1 MAKPELKTVS
11 GQKEALKTETK
22 TADAKSTTTGSVP
35 ATKANW
41 EKKLTTKL
49 ILDGKKVHS
58 GMVEGGPVQ
67 LYTIIGVCTGI
78 KTGESQY
85 GGWVGFTGSFEAVR
99 ISDGV
104 RFNAPVAFI
113 PEPASGMTLAALQ
126 DAQQHSQ
133 GTIASMSVRFAFIVG
148 AKPSEKAAGFE
159 YYVEPVMQAS
169 ENDALSEL
177 RALMAPRVPA
187 LTQQ

>member
-1 MAKPELKTVS
+1 MAAT
-11 GQKEALKTETK
+11 QTKTEPRK
-22 TADAKSTTTGSVP
+22 DAPKAAPVTEATKSTPNGSAP

-49 ILDGKKVHS
+49 ILDGKKVHG
-58 GMVEGGPVQ
+58 GMVGNGPVQ

-99 ISDGV
+99 ISDGI

-113 PEPASGMTLAALQ
+113 PEPASGMTLAALTE
-126 DAQQHSQ
+126 AQNRNQ
-133 GTIASMSVRFAFIVG
+133 GPGTVSVRFAFIVG
-148 AKPSEKAAGFE
+148 AKPSDKAAGFE

-169 ENDALSEL
+169 ENDALSDL